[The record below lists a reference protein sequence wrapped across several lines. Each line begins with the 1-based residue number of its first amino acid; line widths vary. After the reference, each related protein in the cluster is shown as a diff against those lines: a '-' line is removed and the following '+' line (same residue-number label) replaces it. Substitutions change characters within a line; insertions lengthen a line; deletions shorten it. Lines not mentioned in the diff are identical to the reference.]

1 MGRHNPTRKG
11 TMYSGTRT
19 TQTGGYGGD
28 PFSEEGEHKGIV
40 VSVSFPY
47 HERHLVEELD
57 KQVRMNCCSSRSHN
71 IRRLI
76 RKEAI
81 EQRRAEEQHSQWVS
95 LFGEK

>member
-1 MGRHNPTRKG
+1 MGRHYPTRKG
-11 TMYSGTRT
+11 TMYSRART
-19 TQTGGYGGD
+19 DQNCGYGSD

-81 EQRRAEEQHSQWVS
+81 EQKRVEEQHSQWVN
-95 LFGEK
+95 LFGHK

>member
-1 MGRHNPTRKG
+1 MGRHYPTRKG
-11 TMYSGTRT
+11 TMYSRART
-19 TQTGGYGGD
+19 DQTNRFGGD
-28 PFSEEGEHKGIV
+28 SFSEEGEHKGIV

-81 EQRRAEEQHSQWVS
+81 EQKRAEEQHSQWVN
-95 LFGEK
+95 LFGHK